1 MKRLVTM
8 LLLFF
13 SMNAVAD
20 DLIHDEYWIE
30 YAVTHFRTNP
40 VDEKEKTCLAHNIYF
55 EARNESYE
63 GKLAVAT
70 VTTNRVNSKHYP
82 NTYCEVVWEQRT
94 NPRTGKKVP
103 QFSWTLDGR
112 PDRPYNLRVYEEA
125 KQIAEEVL
133 RYGKR
138 SAIIDYDVLNYHAEY
153 VKPFW
158 ASRMMMV
165 AQIDTHI
172 FYANYR

>member
-1 MKRLVTM
+1 MRRLVLT
-8 LLLFF
+8 LLLCF
-13 SMNAVAD
+13 SMNAYGD
-20 DLIHDEYWIE
+20 DWDWVPFAMEYM
-30 YAVTHFRTNP
+30 
-40 VDEKEKTCLAHNIYF
+40 EKHPIVNHEEKTCLAHNIYF

-63 GKLAVAT
+63 GRLAVAT

-112 PDRPYNLRVYEEA
+112 SDRPYNLRVYREA
-125 KQIAEEVL
+125 EKIAEEVL

-138 SAIIDYDVLNYHAEY
+138 SAIISEDVLNYHAHY
-153 VKPFW
+153 VEPFW
-158 ASRMMMV
+158 SKRMQLV
-165 AQIDTHI
+165 AQIDTHL
-172 FYANYR
+172 FYSN